1 MKKYILT
8 LCSIAFIC
16 TLGYTQNDKPEK
28 KDPLD
33 IKMHEESK
41 ADVYI
46 DGIKYDP
53 AVLDLIDTDKIA
65 TINVIKGEKALE
77 VYNAPN
83 GVIVIVSKENQDSEI
98 EISGETKIKIKS
110 GKNKDKDKDKQP
122 LIIIDGKVSSKKIL
136 KKLSPDSIESINVI
150 KGEKAL
156 EKYDAPHGVIEVT
169 TKGM

>member
-16 TLGYTQNDKPEK
+16 TLSYAQNDKPEK
-28 KDPLD
+28 KDQLD

-41 ADVYI
+41 AEVYI

-83 GVIVIVSKENQDSEI
+83 GVIVIVTKENQNSEI

-110 GKNKDKDKDKQP
+110 DKKKDKDKQP

-169 TKGM
+169 TKGI

>member
-8 LCSIAFIC
+8 LCSIAFLS
-16 TLGYTQNDKPEK
+16 TLGYTQTDKPEK
-28 KDPLD
+28 EERLD
-33 IKMHEESK
+33 IKMHEDSK

-65 TINVIKGEKALE
+65 KINVIKGEKALE

-83 GVIVIVSKENQDSEI
+83 GVIVIVTKENQDSEI
-98 EISGETKIKIKS
+98 EISGNSKIKIKS
-110 GKNKDKDKDKQP
+110 DKDKDKDKKP
-122 LIIIDGKVSSKKIL
+122 LIIIDGKVSSRKNL

-150 KGEKAL
+150 KGKKAL

-169 TKGM
+169 TKDI